1 VQHIAH
7 HRITLQRKENLSL
20 ISNNLQST
28 SVCAQNHTPA
38 SISNRYHHPEVST
51 IFSSYSIQNPRSS
64 IQKKKK
70 ICILSHSR
78 PIHSS
83 NMYSLIF
90 SPSNLK
96 ESNKELFC
104 WDGTASCIN
113 FGFLFVLYPLGSRLK
128 INFIRLTN
136 MHVTVIIL
144 SQKRGSHTLMT
155 QMGMSGKLRLPDHE
169 KKTVC
174 LITYYLH
181 SWNLY
186 TNKE

>member
-7 HRITLQRKENLSL
+7 HCINLQRKENLSL

-28 SVCAQNHTPA
+28 LVCAQNHTPA

-51 IFSSYSIQNPRSS
+51 IFSSYSMQNPRSS
-64 IQKKKK
+64 IQKTTR
-70 ICILSHSR
+70 ILSHSC

-83 NMYSLIF
+83 NLYSLIF

-96 ESNKELFC
+96 ESNKELLQLELFC

-113 FGFLFVLYPLGSRLK
+113 LGFQFFLYPLQSRLK

-136 MHVTVIIL
+136 MHVNTCMYQL
-144 SQKRGSHTLMT
+144 
-155 QMGMSGKLRLPDHE
+155 
-169 KKTVC
+169 
-174 LITYYLH
+174 
-181 SWNLY
+181 
-186 TNKE
+186 